1 MGIMMG
7 RQRLTVNVGSGGRG
21 FGQAYMM
28 AMAREFK
35 RRVGNDADFD
45 EALRKYGMGI
55 QYLEGDEDY
64 FYAEKIYLE
73 YRLNVKSILH
83 SLEME
88 GFENAERVYNDVR
101 YGDVLKGYPIE
112 EHPVDGDGWVRLLL
126 SDASKGPEC
135 PWNLLDG
142 WNWAE
147 LLAERPQFAP
157 FCVWEKLNSHDWS
170 YLLLATS
177 AFDERCDFSVFD
189 GVDWTYLVQQRRELA
204 VHLDLELLN
213 DRDRSRIERYLGID
227 PPRTYRRQC

>member
-1 MGIMMG
+1 
-7 RQRLTVNVGSGGRG
+7 
-21 FGQAYMM
+21 MM

-45 EALRKYGMGI
+45 EALGKYGMWT

-112 EHPVDGDGWVRLLL
+112 EHPVDGDGWVRLSYIKICAKLQKHRFTAKYSL
-126 SDASKGPEC
+126 SYSVV
-135 PWNLLDG
+135 
-142 WNWAE
+142 
-147 LLAERPQFAP
+147 
-157 FCVWEKLNSHDWS
+157 FCDLHII
-170 YLLLATS
+170 
-177 AFDERCDFSVFD
+177 
-189 GVDWTYLVQQRRELA
+189 TYE
-204 VHLDLELLN
+204 
-213 DRDRSRIERYLGID
+213 
-227 PPRTYRRQC
+227 